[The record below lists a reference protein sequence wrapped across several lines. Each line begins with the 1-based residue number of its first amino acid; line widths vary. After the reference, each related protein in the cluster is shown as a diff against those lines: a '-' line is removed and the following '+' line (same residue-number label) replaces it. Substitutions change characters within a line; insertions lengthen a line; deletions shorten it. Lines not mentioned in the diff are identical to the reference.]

1 MLPKGWQLTTI
12 GAACSIRN
20 NLRFPINTEQRAA
33 IPGPYPYFGP
43 TGVLAYID
51 HYRIDEEFAVIGED
65 GDHFLKYRHKSM
77 TLHFKGKANVNN
89 HAHVI
94 GDSEKC
100 SPIWFYYWFMHRDLT
115 PSLSR
120 QGVGRYKL
128 TKRGLERLEILLP
141 PKTEQLQISN
151 LFATWDRA
159 ISAIAQLIASTRKQK
174 QALMKIL
181 LKPMKPDEWHEE
193 GWRRMPLGEIV
204 DIDRRSLPSS
214 TPDQFSFRY
223 ISLSDVDDSGVAS
236 NLSTY
241 VFSGA
246 PSRARR
252 LVEVGDI
259 LFSTVRPNLM
269 GHIQITKAH
278 ADCVA
283 STGFSTLSA
292 RSDVNADYLFQYLF
306 SEDMKKQIDSLVA
319 GSSFPAIAA
328 TDIVDLE
335 INLPKMQEQFRV
347 ASLLKNQDSE
357 IVVLQKMAK
366 FLISEKQALMAQLLT
381 GKRRVAL
388 PVSETV
394 AQA

>member
-1 MLPKGWQLTTI
+1 MFPKDWQLTTV
-12 GAACSIRN
+12 GAACSIKN
-20 NLRFPINTEQRAA
+20 NLRFPINTEQRAV

-43 TGVLAYID
+43 TGVLAHID

-128 TKRGLERLEILLP
+128 TKRGLEKLEILLP
-141 PKTEQLQISN
+141 PKTEQLRISN

-159 ISAIAQLIASTRKQK
+159 ISAIEHLIASTRKQK
-174 QALMKIL
+174 QALMNVL
-181 LKPMKPDEWHEE
+181 LKPMKPDEWHKE
-193 GWRRMPLGEIV
+193 GWRRIPLGEIV

-223 ISLSDVDDSGVAS
+223 ISLSDVDESGIAS
-236 NLSTY
+236 TLSTY
-241 VFSGA
+241 VFSDA

-306 SEDMKKQIDSLVA
+306 SEDMKRQIDSLVA

-328 TDIVDLE
+328 SDIVDLE
-335 INLPKMQEQFRV
+335 INLPKMQEQLRV
-347 ASLLKNQDSE
+347 ALLLKNQDSE
-357 IVVLQKMAK
+357 IVTLQKMAQCLK
-366 FLISEKQALMAQLLT
+366 LEKQALMAQLLM
-381 GKRRVAL
+381 GKRRIRL
-388 PVSETV
+388 PVSETA
-394 AQA
+394 AQV